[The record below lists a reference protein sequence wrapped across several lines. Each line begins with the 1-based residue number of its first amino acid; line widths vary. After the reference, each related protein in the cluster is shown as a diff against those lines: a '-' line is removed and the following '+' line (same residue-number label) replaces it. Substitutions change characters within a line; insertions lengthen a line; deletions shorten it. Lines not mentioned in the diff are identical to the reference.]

1 MRLNTQ
7 NFTDYLLF
15 PIKALFSKQFY
26 FKVLFELRGTGFLY
40 LFILSAVFA
49 IPATY
54 KSMEVVDYF
63 KSLELSKLVAQLPPS
78 YLDQNGTLSPN
89 NEQDA
94 YKVITSSSG
103 RPAIVFNTNNE
114 VLSGDALSAPVEF
127 KSSAITVHTEKGDA
141 EITYNSVF
149 ETGTNFNPMQ
159 MAQVIDEVLNAS
171 TRLIWSAMVLWSL
184 VLLLINT
191 LLTACISRFMMLFIF
206 RIRVAFLS
214 ALRLCAFANTIV
226 AVLILAQFFIYLPIS
241 YTLMLVFPLLYVGA
255 FSHAFRKELA
265 VIGLEGFKAKYAKHK
280 NNAQNGAQENSAHP
294 FEMEKHDHECNHEGN
309 CNVAMD
315 KNMQNVQD
323 MQGDSVGKDLESSS
337 NESQAKDNNKRDH
350 HDDKPQGP
358 GCFEA

>member
-7 NFTDYLLF
+7 NLIDYLSY

-63 KSLELSKLVAQLPPS
+63 KGLELSKLVAQLPPS

-89 NEQDA
+89 DEQDA
-94 YKVITSSSG
+94 YKVINSSKG
-103 RPAIVFNTNNE
+103 RPAIVYNTGDQILE
-114 VLSGDALSAPVEF
+114 GDAISAPVEF

-159 MAQVIDEVLNAS
+159 IAQIIDEVLSAS

-184 VLLLINT
+184 VLLVINT

-241 YTLMLVFPLLYVGA
+241 YTLMLVFPLLYTGA

-265 VIGLEGFKAKYAKHK
+265 RVGIEAFKTKYSRHK
-280 NNAQNGAQENSAHP
+280 SAPLNDAVRP
-294 FEMEKHDHECNHEGN
+294 FDTAKHDHACNHESN
-309 CNVAMD
+309 CDAGMD
-315 KNMQNVQD
+315 KCAQNAQD
-323 MQGDSVGKDLESSS
+323 LHSDAASQNAEPCVKETEAKADS
-337 NESQAKDNNKRDH
+337 KRDH
-350 HDDKPQGP
+350 DDNKPQGP

>member
-7 NFTDYLLF
+7 NLIDYLTF

-26 FKVLFELRGTGFLY
+26 FRALFELRGTGFLY
-40 LFILSAVFA
+40 LFLLSAIFA

-63 KSLELSKLVAQLPPS
+63 RGLELSKLVAQLPPS

-89 NEQDA
+89 DDQDT
-94 YKVITSSSG
+94 YKIIYSSKG
-103 RPAIVFNTNNE
+103 TPAIVYNTKDQI
-114 VLSGDALSAPVEF
+114 LDGDAVNAPVEF

-159 MAQVIDEVLNAS
+159 IAQIIDEVLSAS
-171 TRLIWSAMVLWSL
+171 TRLIWSAMLLWSL

-226 AVLILAQFFIYLPIS
+226 AVLILAQFFIYLPLS
-241 YTLMLVFPLLYVGA
+241 YTLMLVFPLLYIGA
-255 FSHAFRKELA
+255 FSHAFRKELSQ
-265 VIGLEGFKAKYAKHK
+265 IGIEAFKAKYSRHK
-280 NNAQNGAQENSAHP
+280 RAMPDAVSASS
-294 FEMEKHDHECNHEGN
+294 EMAKHDHECNHESN
-309 CNVAMD
+309 CATGMD
-315 KNMQNVQD
+315 KCSQNAQD
-323 MQGDSVGKDLESSS
+323 THSDAPANNAEPELNGSDTKADSR
-337 NESQAKDNNKRDH
+337 RDH

>member
-7 NFTDYLLF
+7 NLIEYLSF
-15 PIKALFSKQFY
+15 PVKALFSKRFY

-63 KSLELSKLVAQLPPS
+63 RGLELSKLVAQLPPS

-89 NEQDA
+89 DEQDA
-94 YKVITSSSG
+94 YKVIKSSQG
-103 RPAIVFNTNNE
+103 KTAIVYNTGDQILE
-114 VLSGDALSAPVEF
+114 GDAINAPVEF

-159 MAQVIDEVLNAS
+159 IAQVIDEVLGAS
-171 TRLIWSAMVLWSL
+171 ARLIWSAMVLWSL

-214 ALRLCAFANTIV
+214 ALRLCAFANTMV
-226 AVLILAQFFIYLPIS
+226 AFLILAQFFIYLPIS
-241 YTLMLVFPLLYVGA
+241 YTLMLVFPLLYIGA

-265 VIGLEGFKAKYAKHK
+265 QIGIEAFKTKYSRHK
-280 NNAQNGAQENSAHP
+280 SAPLNDADHP
-294 FEMEKHDHECNHEGN
+294 FEMAKHEHECSHDSN
-309 CNVAMD
+309 CDTGMD
-315 KNMQNVQD
+315 KCTQNAQD
-323 MQGDSVGKDLESSS
+323 THCGTAQQNAEPGI
-337 NESQAKDNNKRDH
+337 NESGAKADSRRDH
-350 HDDKPQGP
+350 DNDKPQGP